1 MFIIKHISFIPL
13 TAIFLF
19 FLATDQTEANKSQTQ
34 DTSVDIEV
42 VCKRS
47 KLSGFNNGKFFPKQI
62 NFSSQ
67 IFPFLEE
74 FGRVSTDVTGWD
86 VYSRLKICFEDN
98 DICSDINFTLRDKNK
113 LVGTYAKGE
122 NDATHRNIYAE
133 YRCKPDNR
141 QIINHVVNSFQ
152 TLKQKSKLKEITLA
166 QQRLANEKLLN
177 EKIELERQ
185 EREKAEKAAELL
197 ALEIEKTAQNK
208 IAILEKERKAK
219 EEAKSLAQS
228 LAEAKEQEQLLLEA
242 KLEAERLARK
252 EAEEIALKIAEQRKL
267 ETENLKAKL
276 EIEKIERQEA
286 QQAAEILSKF
296 KEQETKTLNLEI
308 ANEQKA
314 KLDAIYSATSSSV
327 SMTNTASEQ
336 TVRVSASASKWQN
349 ASSPEEAQA
358 FANDIQAS
366 IVMFMAI
373 AEVIEKQPPT
383 LKDRVL
389 GIVTSEIK
397 RLQSE
402 KELLQAQLTNRF
414 STPIRPTNA
423 NLSVS
428 AFRAA
433 DTFPKIPFYVPGT
446 NEIGEMLVV
455 PRITDEGYLQYQF
468 DFLDPTATYD
478 KVRDSISI
486 EHKNVDLMIGG
497 LQKVDE
503 WTLVAQE
510 NGVTRRVEKTSACIP
525 DGACENKVQG
535 VSSTEVVFQIY
546 EDGSTAGRIQRNK
559 GQFSTGYNMSVESS
573 ILLSAYLTYMR
584 DVGSKEF
591 NIGVMTDDEVKDL
604 FQ

>member
-1 MFIIKHISFIPL
+1 MRLVEFVKYI
-13 TAIFLF
+13 A
-19 FLATDQTEANKSQTQ
+19 
-34 DTSVDIEV
+34 V
-42 VCKRS
+42 VC
-47 KLSGFNNGKFFPKQI
+47 F
-62 NFSSQ
+62 
-67 IFPFLEE
+67 
-74 FGRVSTDVTGWD
+74 
-86 VYSRLKICFEDN
+86 
-98 DICSDINFTLRDKNK
+98 
-113 LVGTYAKGE
+113 
-122 NDATHRNIYAE
+122 
-133 YRCKPDNR
+133 
-141 QIINHVVNSFQ
+141 
-152 TLKQKSKLKEITLA
+152 
-166 QQRLANEKLLN
+166 
-177 EKIELERQ
+177 
-185 EREKAEKAAELL
+185 
-197 ALEIEKTAQNK
+197 
-208 IAILEKERKAK
+208 AILM
-219 EEAKSLAQS
+219 
-228 LAEAKEQEQLLLEA
+228 
-242 KLEAERLARK
+242 
-252 EAEEIALKIAEQRKL
+252 IANTAFSMNVSCKL
-267 ETENLKAKL
+267 ETGSFDKNRIEFQAS
-276 EIEKIERQEA
+276 EFSEKIRSTSLIITDINWSEKLFPQVSKNFNKGGVTYLKNGILVAIACHRNKCGKPA
-286 QQAAEILSKF
+286 RFRCDKSVSEIKAYLTNID
-296 KEQETKTLNLEI
+296 EQPITQPTQI

-327 SMTNTASEQ
+327 SMTNTATEQ
-336 TVRVSASASKWQN
+336 TVRLSASASKWQN
-349 ASSPEEAQA
+349 ASSPQEAQA

-591 NIGVMTDDEVKDL
+591 NIGVMSDDEVKDL

>member
-1 MFIIKHISFIPL
+1 MVRFVKYI
-13 TAIFLF
+13 A
-19 FLATDQTEANKSQTQ
+19 
-34 DTSVDIEV
+34 V
-42 VCKRS
+42 VC
-47 KLSGFNNGKFFPKQI
+47 F
-62 NFSSQ
+62 
-67 IFPFLEE
+67 
-74 FGRVSTDVTGWD
+74 
-86 VYSRLKICFEDN
+86 
-98 DICSDINFTLRDKNK
+98 
-113 LVGTYAKGE
+113 
-122 NDATHRNIYAE
+122 
-133 YRCKPDNR
+133 
-141 QIINHVVNSFQ
+141 
-152 TLKQKSKLKEITLA
+152 
-166 QQRLANEKLLN
+166 
-177 EKIELERQ
+177 
-185 EREKAEKAAELL
+185 
-197 ALEIEKTAQNK
+197 
-208 IAILEKERKAK
+208 AILM
-219 EEAKSLAQS
+219 
-228 LAEAKEQEQLLLEA
+228 
-242 KLEAERLARK
+242 
-252 EAEEIALKIAEQRKL
+252 IANTAFSMNVSCKL
-267 ETENLKAKL
+267 ETGSFDKNRIEFQAS
-276 EIEKIERQEA
+276 EFSEKIRSTSLIITDINWSEKLFPQVSKNFNKGGVTYLKNGILVAIACHRNKCGKPA
-286 QQAAEILSKF
+286 RFRCDKSVSEIKAYLTNID
-296 KEQETKTLNLEI
+296 EQPITQPTQI

-327 SMTNTASEQ
+327 SMTNTATEQ
-336 TVRVSASASKWQN
+336 TVRLSASASRWQN
-349 ASSPEEAQA
+349 ANSPQEAQA

-591 NIGVMTDDEVKDL
+591 NIGVMSDDEVKDL

>member
-1 MFIIKHISFIPL
+1 
-13 TAIFLF
+13 
-19 FLATDQTEANKSQTQ
+19 
-34 DTSVDIEV
+34 V
-42 VCKRS
+42 
-47 KLSGFNNGKFFPKQI
+47 
-62 NFSSQ
+62 
-67 IFPFLEE
+67 
-74 FGRVSTDVTGWD
+74 RVSASASKWQNA
-86 VYSRLKICFEDN
+86 SSPEEAQAFAN
-98 DICSDINFTLRDKNK
+98 DIQAS
-113 LVGTYAKGE
+113 
-122 NDATHRNIYAE
+122 ATQ
-133 YRCKPDNR
+133 P
-141 QIINHVVNSFQ
+141 VTV
-152 TLKQKSKLKEITLA
+152 
-166 QQRLANEKLLN
+166 
-177 EKIELERQ
+177 
-185 EREKAEKAAELL
+185 
-197 ALEIEKTAQNK
+197 
-208 IAILEKERKAK
+208 
-219 EEAKSLAQS
+219 
-228 LAEAKEQEQLLLEA
+228 
-242 KLEAERLARK
+242 
-252 EAEEIALKIAEQRKL
+252 
-267 ETENLKAKL
+267 
-276 EIEKIERQEA
+276 
-286 QQAAEILSKF
+286 
-296 KEQETKTLNLEI
+296 
-308 ANEQKA
+308 
-314 KLDAIYSATSSSV
+314 ATSSSV

-573 ILLSAYLTYMR
+573 ILLSAHLTYMR

>member
-1 MFIIKHISFIPL
+1 MRLVGFVKYI
-13 TAIFLF
+13 A
-19 FLATDQTEANKSQTQ
+19 
-34 DTSVDIEV
+34 V
-42 VCKRS
+42 VC
-47 KLSGFNNGKFFPKQI
+47 F
-62 NFSSQ
+62 
-67 IFPFLEE
+67 
-74 FGRVSTDVTGWD
+74 
-86 VYSRLKICFEDN
+86 
-98 DICSDINFTLRDKNK
+98 
-113 LVGTYAKGE
+113 
-122 NDATHRNIYAE
+122 
-133 YRCKPDNR
+133 
-141 QIINHVVNSFQ
+141 
-152 TLKQKSKLKEITLA
+152 
-166 QQRLANEKLLN
+166 
-177 EKIELERQ
+177 
-185 EREKAEKAAELL
+185 
-197 ALEIEKTAQNK
+197 
-208 IAILEKERKAK
+208 AILM
-219 EEAKSLAQS
+219 
-228 LAEAKEQEQLLLEA
+228 
-242 KLEAERLARK
+242 
-252 EAEEIALKIAEQRKL
+252 IANTAFSMNVSCKL
-267 ETENLKAKL
+267 ETGSFDKNRIEFQAS
-276 EIEKIERQEA
+276 EFSEKIRSTSLIITDINWSEKLFPQVSKNFNKGGVTYLKNGILVAIACHRNKCGKPA
-286 QQAAEILSKF
+286 RFRCDKSVSEIKAYLTNID
-296 KEQETKTLNLEI
+296 EQPITQPTQI

-327 SMTNTASEQ
+327 SMTNTATEQ
-336 TVRVSASASKWQN
+336 TVRLSASASRWQN
-349 ASSPEEAQA
+349 ANSPQEAQA

-591 NIGVMTDDEVKDL
+591 NIGVMSDDEVKDL

>member
-1 MFIIKHISFIPL
+1 MNDDNGELACLNGDKGKGVAKDAGDGVRMNGEFEKFGKVKLIVPSFTPGTVRDVLKTLGGREYDSLYEITFNP
-13 TAIFLF
+13 
-19 FLATDQTEANKSQTQ
+19 KSQTKNHMKSGIASSTEKKTK
-34 DTSVDIEV
+34 DT
-42 VCKRS
+42 
-47 KLSGFNNGKFFPKQI
+47 
-62 NFSSQ
+62 
-67 IFPFLEE
+67 
-74 FGRVSTDVTGWD
+74 
-86 VYSRLKICFEDN
+86 KISE
-98 DICSDINFTLRDKNK
+98 L
-113 LVGTYAKGE
+113 
-122 NDATHRNIYAE
+122 
-133 YRCKPDNR
+133 
-141 QIINHVVNSFQ
+141 Q
-152 TLKQKSKLKEITLA
+152 A
-166 QQRLANEKLLN
+166 Q
-177 EKIELERQ
+177 
-185 EREKAEKAAELL
+185 
-197 ALEIEKTAQNK
+197 
-208 IAILEKERKAK
+208 
-219 EEAKSLAQS
+219 
-228 LAEAKEQEQLLLEA
+228 
-242 KLEAERLARK
+242 LEAERLSREK
-252 EAEEIALKIAEQRKL
+252 AEL
-267 ETENLKAKL
+267 
-276 EIEKIERQEA
+276 EA
-286 QQAAEILSKF
+286 QKLAQATAT
-296 KEQETKTLNLEI
+296 QPVTV
-308 ANEQKA
+308 
-314 KLDAIYSATSSSV
+314 ATSSSV
-327 SMTNTASEQ
+327 SVTNTATEQ
-336 TVRVSASASKWQN
+336 TVRLSASASKWQN
-349 ASSPEEAQA
+349 ASSPQEAQA

-446 NEIGEMLVV
+446 NEIGEMLVI
-455 PRITDEGYLQYQF
+455 PRITDDGYLQYQF

-478 KVRDSISI
+478 KVRDSISM

>member
-1 MFIIKHISFIPL
+1 MRLVEFVKYI
-13 TAIFLF
+13 A
-19 FLATDQTEANKSQTQ
+19 
-34 DTSVDIEV
+34 V
-42 VCKRS
+42 VC
-47 KLSGFNNGKFFPKQI
+47 F
-62 NFSSQ
+62 
-67 IFPFLEE
+67 
-74 FGRVSTDVTGWD
+74 
-86 VYSRLKICFEDN
+86 
-98 DICSDINFTLRDKNK
+98 
-113 LVGTYAKGE
+113 
-122 NDATHRNIYAE
+122 
-133 YRCKPDNR
+133 
-141 QIINHVVNSFQ
+141 
-152 TLKQKSKLKEITLA
+152 
-166 QQRLANEKLLN
+166 
-177 EKIELERQ
+177 
-185 EREKAEKAAELL
+185 
-197 ALEIEKTAQNK
+197 
-208 IAILEKERKAK
+208 AILM
-219 EEAKSLAQS
+219 
-228 LAEAKEQEQLLLEA
+228 
-242 KLEAERLARK
+242 
-252 EAEEIALKIAEQRKL
+252 IANTAFSMNVSCKL
-267 ETENLKAKL
+267 ETGSFDKNRIEFQAS
-276 EIEKIERQEA
+276 EFSEKIRSTSLIITDINWSEKLFPQVSKNFNKGGVTYLKNGILVAIACHRNKCGKPA
-286 QQAAEILSKF
+286 RFRCDKSVSEIKAYLTNID
-296 KEQETKTLNLEI
+296 EQPITQPTQI

-327 SMTNTASEQ
+327 SMTNTATEQ
-336 TVRVSASASKWQN
+336 TVRLSASASRWQN
-349 ASSPEEAQA
+349 ANSPQEAQA

-591 NIGVMTDDEVKDL
+591 NIGVMSDDEVKDL

>member
-1 MFIIKHISFIPL
+1 MRKIVCVISLLCMSLMGIS
-13 TAIFLF
+13 
-19 FLATDQTEANKSQTQ
+19 ESKSSQF
-34 DTSVDIEV
+34 DGRYNSNFDFKMSAKSVCPKQLPIDIEIEV
-42 VCKRS
+42 RGQIV
-47 KLSGFNNGKFFPKQI
+47 SGYIFNNGGGNTHQFCKLYHNGTIIGEVDTDGKFIGVKVRQ
-62 NFSSQ
+62 NDSHSKKYSSSA
-67 IFPFLEE
+67 IVGNLNGE
-74 FGRVSTDVTGWD
+74 
-86 VYSRLKICFEDN
+86 L
-98 DICSDINFTLRDKNK
+98 TLISKSAQYHPRHKFK
-113 LVGTYAKGE
+113 LAKVLDSE
-122 NDATHRNIYAE
+122 SS
-133 YRCKPDNR
+133 
-141 QIINHVVNSFQ
+141 VVNKKTADEQ
-152 TLKQKSKLKEITLA
+152 KQPKIEGKTPAETSSLIDAKSKTDLEAEKLAKENAEQRAIQAELLA
-166 QQRLANEKLLN
+166 QLEVERLA
-177 EKIELERQ
+177 
-185 EREKAEKAAELL
+185 REKAEQKAE
-197 ALEIEKTAQNK
+197 
-208 IAILEKERKAK
+208 
-219 EEAKSLAQS
+219 
-228 LAEAKEQEQLLLEA
+228 
-242 KLEAERLARK
+242 KLEQSSNTTLASSSSV
-252 EAEEIALKIAEQRKL
+252 AI
-267 ETENLKAKL
+267 TN
-276 EIEKIERQEA
+276 
-286 QQAAEILSKF
+286 
-296 KEQETKTLNLEI
+296 N
-308 ANEQKA
+308 ANEQSVR
-314 KLDAIYSATSSSV
+314 LSASSS
-327 SMTNTASEQ
+327 
-336 TVRVSASASKWQN
+336 RWKN

-389 GIVTSEIK
+389 GIVTSEID
-397 RLQSE
+397 RLRAE
-402 KELLQAQLTNRF
+402 KELLQQQLTSRF
-414 STPIRPTNA
+414 STPIRPNNA

-446 NEIGEMLVV
+446 NEIGEMLAV
-455 PRITDEGYLQYQF
+455 PRITDDGYLQYQF

-486 EHKNVDLMIGG
+486 KHENVDVIIAG

-559 GQFSTGYNMSVESS
+559 GKFSTGYNMSVESS

-604 FQ
+604 FK

>member
-1 MFIIKHISFIPL
+1 MNVFCQVETVGYGPKELEFLEFHASEFKEKMNSTSLIITDINWNEKFNLKKRVRRGSVTYLQKGVLVAVACHKSGCRTNNYRCDKSVSEIKE
-13 TAIFLF
+13 
-19 FLATDQTEANKSQTQ
+19 FLAN
-34 DTSVDIEV
+34 
-42 VCKRS
+42 
-47 KLSGFNNGKFFPKQI
+47 
-62 NFSSQ
+62 SSQ
-67 IFPFLEE
+67 PQSAINTASLEALEE
-74 FGRVSTDVTGWD
+74 
-86 VYSRLKICFEDN
+86 E
-98 DICSDINFTLRDKNK
+98 
-113 LVGTYAKGE
+113 
-122 NDATHRNIYAE
+122 
-133 YRCKPDNR
+133 
-141 QIINHVVNSFQ
+141 
-152 TLKQKSKLKEITLA
+152 KQKREELEA
-166 QQRLANEKLLN
+166 RLA
-177 EKIELERQ
+177 
-185 EREKAEKAAELL
+185 
-197 ALEIEKTAQNK
+197 ALEATQPITV
-208 IAILEKERKAK
+208 
-219 EEAKSLAQS
+219 
-228 LAEAKEQEQLLLEA
+228 
-242 KLEAERLARK
+242 
-252 EAEEIALKIAEQRKL
+252 
-267 ETENLKAKL
+267 
-276 EIEKIERQEA
+276 
-286 QQAAEILSKF
+286 
-296 KEQETKTLNLEI
+296 
-308 ANEQKA
+308 
-314 KLDAIYSATSSSV
+314 ATSSSV

-389 GIVTSEIK
+389 GIVTSEID
-397 RLQSE
+397 RLRAE
-402 KELLQAQLTNRF
+402 KELLQQQLTSRF
-414 STPIRPTNA
+414 STPIRPNNA

-433 DTFPKIPFYVPGT
+433 DTFPKIPFYIPGT
-446 NEIGEMLVV
+446 NEIGEMLAV

-478 KVRDSISI
+478 KVRDTISI
-486 EHKNVDLMIGG
+486 KHEDVDLVISG

-510 NGVTRRVEKTSACIP
+510 NGINRRVEKTSACIP

-535 VSSTEVVFQIY
+535 VSSTEVVFQVY

-591 NIGVMTDDEVKDL
+591 NIGVMSDDEVKDL